1 MKGVRFR
8 LWTVLAAAVLFCSC
22 GRLGAGV
29 EVLQADP
36 PVMHGSVGCDLNLTV
51 RNAGGWRYAVREA
64 TVSLYYK
71 GVHVGDAELRGK
83 VILRA
88 HGTYAL
94 SSRWKLFTDDPAA
107 LHLLLERLTRG
118 ETDDMEADVSARV
131 GAGMGSRK
139 ISTGRVPVREIL
151 RIFAVSNH

>member
-1 MKGVRFR
+1 MRGFRFR
-8 LWTVLAAAVLFCSC
+8 LWTALAAAVMLCSC
-22 GRLGAGV
+22 GRVGAGV
-29 EVLQADP
+29 EVLQAAP

-64 TVSLYYK
+64 IVSLYYK
-71 GVHVGDAELRGK
+71 GVHVGDAALRGK

-94 SSRWKLFTDDPAA
+94 SSRWKLSTDDPAA
-107 LHLLLERLTRG
+107 MHLLIERLARG
-118 ETDDMEADVSARV
+118 ETDDMEADISARV

-139 ISTGRVPVREIL
+139 ISTGRMPVREIL
-151 RIFAVSNH
+151 RIFAVSNR